1 MGYDNYQGNRVGK
14 LNGMPV
20 YKVSVGQWNLS
31 DTSTHECFYWVGDLL
46 FFHDVKVGTV
56 SNGGN
61 VDLDDAKIEA
71 LKCKWTYSVY
81 DKPTKTEKPAET
93 HPVEEPKPDND
104 PAEPDRPH
112 DELVSAM
119 LNRAAWTVKDMLKGC
134 NMAADEFLKTV
145 KEA

>member
-1 MGYDNYQGNRVGK
+1 MAIGERVGK

-20 YKVSVGQWNLS
+20 YKLSVSQWNLS
-31 DTSTHECFYWVGDLL
+31 DTAGDECFYWVGDLL
-46 FFHDVKVGTV
+46 FYHDTNVGTV
-56 SNGGN
+56 RNGGN
-61 VDLDDAKIEA
+61 VDLDNAKVEA
-71 LKCKWTYSVY
+71 LKCKWTHSVY

-93 HPVEEPKPDND
+93 RPVEESKPDND

-112 DELVSAM
+112 DELVGAM